1 MLGLQAHEVSR
12 LSRTWARVGSQGMK
26 IMHDLVEFTTML
38 RNWKSLRDAMQDIID
53 EWGDSPGGAFAPA
66 PAPSSSFGRGE
77 SPSVA
82 TSPVSPSS
90 NRQSQLGLFS
100 KKSSTIKEKS
110 SKGGM
115 ALHSKSVSGPVFP
128 SLMSSLGK
136 DKERERHQ
144 QQVMQAKWQQQQ
156 SQQQQHLHHQPS
168 LLNTFN
174 FDKEEKDKD
183 GRKAMQQQHK
193 GCIPVLGKFTFAF
206 LFPAGKNLRALTH
219 PNLLHFLLR
228 YSRVSLRP
236 SIQHRAAIF
245 L

>member
-38 RNWKSLRDAMQDIID
+38 RNWKNLRDAMQDIID
-53 EWGDSPGGAFAPA
+53 QWGDSPGGAFAPA
-66 PAPSSSFGRGE
+66 SNPSSSFGRGE

-82 TSPVSPSS
+82 TSPVSSPS

-100 KKSSTIKEKS
+100 KKSSTVKEKS

-115 ALHSKSVSGPVFP
+115 ALHSKSISGPVFP

-136 DKERERHQ
+136 DKDKERERHQ
-144 QQVMQAKWQQQQ
+144 QQGQWLQQQ
-156 SQQQQHLHHQPS
+156 LHHQPS
-168 LLNTFN
+168 FLNTFN

-183 GRKAMQQQHK
+183 GRKVMQQQHK
-193 GCIPVLGKFTFAF
+193 GCIPFLGKFTRSIISSWKENK
-206 LFPAGKNLRALTH
+206 LQTYTH
-219 PNLLHFLLR
+219 PAPLFDY

-236 SIQHRAAIF
+236 SFQHRVTIF
-245 L
+245 H